1 MFTPKSKDRLLN
13 HGLMQSDALIR
24 CNIPMQQIL
33 ENLEHTL
40 HCVSWSKFQYT
51 SGEIALSRTKLWI
64 WTFGIRAQKI
74 NYHSDLYTV
83 SPQQEIAWLL
93 AWDFSNNFWR
103 RLLQNC
109 DETADLRFSQ
119 RCSNVN
125 FWFSSFQY
133 AGLCSVYFSNPIS
146 NPPEY
151 QIKPR
156 LRPLTFSSW
165 SENYPEH
172 LRLKIRKSWSY
183 VTTVVQSHSVRVRCN
198 LHSRFA

>member
-146 NPPEY
+146 KHLHACISSSKSTRISN
-151 QIKPR
+151 KPAM
-156 LRPLTFSSW
+156 
-165 SENYPEH
+165 
-172 LRLKIRKSWSY
+172 K
-183 VTTVVQSHSVRVRCN
+183 TTYLQVCDQRVIQNICVSK
-198 LHSRFA
+198 LGKVEAMLPQ